1 MNSALLLVIGVA
13 VYFFGVRFLREA
25 SFEPLRHKAPPLQ
38 RINSNDGI
46 DYVPTKAPVV
56 FGHHFAFIA
65 GAGPIVGPVLGACF
79 GWVPVILWVI
89 FGCVFIGA
97 AETRKNLT
105 QVPLYFKLNGILHKT
120 GR

>member
-1 MNSALLLVIGVA
+1 MVIGVA
-13 VYFFGVRFLREA
+13 VYFLAYVFYGRHLSNLFGIR
-25 SFEPLRHKAPPLQ
+25 PPPLQ